1 MEGLIRYF
9 VKYNLV
15 GDLLM
20 VALLASGW
28 VGLGSMKSIFFTS
41 AEVSDELLISPS
53 SMLTTSERP
62 VQLTGQEDGETSGG
76 DEER

>member
-20 VALLASGW
+20 IALLASGW
-28 VGLGSMKSIFFTS
+28 VGLGSMKSNFFPIIES
-41 AEVSDELLISPS
+41 KVI
-53 SMLTTSERP
+53 
-62 VQLTGQEDGETSGG
+62 QI
-76 DEER
+76 

>member
-20 VALLASGW
+20 IALLASGW
-28 VGLGSMKSIFFTS
+28 VGLGSMKSNFFPVIES
-41 AEVSDELLISPS
+41 KVIQIQVVYPLSLIHI
-53 SMLTTSERP
+53 
-62 VQLTGQEDGETSGG
+62 
-76 DEER
+76 